1 MDIKEKFMEI
11 IKSFFKAIPSR
22 PDYFYFNYV
31 EEDIEVNFYKLFLKN
46 DLFYLYLEDIAVF

>member
-1 MDIKEKFMEI
+1 MEI

-31 EEDIEVNFYKLFLKN
+31 EEDVEVNFTNYSLIYSIFRY
-46 DLFYLYLEDIAVF
+46 YL

>member
-1 MDIKEKFMEI
+1 MEI

-31 EEDIEVNFYKLFLKN
+31 EEDVEVNFTNYSLIYSIFRY
-46 DLFYLYLEDIAVF
+46 YLYFYLEDITVFDT